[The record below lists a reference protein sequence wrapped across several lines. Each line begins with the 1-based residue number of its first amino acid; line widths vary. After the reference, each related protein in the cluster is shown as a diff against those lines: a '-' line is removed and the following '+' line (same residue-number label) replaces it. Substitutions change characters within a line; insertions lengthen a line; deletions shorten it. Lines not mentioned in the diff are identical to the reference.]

1 MTSIPDPERDT
12 RLDVFR
18 ALALLTIFIN
28 HVPGTIFEHL
38 THKNLGFSD
47 WPKPSC

>member
-1 MTSIPDPERDT
+1 MADRPTPQTEPAGIRHRDT

-28 HVPGTIFEHL
+28 HVPGQYLE
-38 THKNLGFSD
+38 
-47 WPKPSC
+47 